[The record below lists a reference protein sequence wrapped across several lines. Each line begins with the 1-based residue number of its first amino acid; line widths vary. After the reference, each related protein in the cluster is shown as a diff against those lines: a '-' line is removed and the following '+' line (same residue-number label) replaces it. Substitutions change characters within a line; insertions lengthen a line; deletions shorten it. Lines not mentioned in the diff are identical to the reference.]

1 MSLQGHVDAIKRHLR
16 KAEQADNRQ
25 DRDRELHHAGI
36 AYGRLCRECEVKTEK
51 QVQRDSSEAFKMWK
65 YGVPGL

>member
-1 MSLQGHVDAIKRHLR
+1 MSLQGHVDAIKRHMR

-25 DRDRELHHAGI
+25 DLDRELHHARI
-36 AYGRLCRECEVKTEK
+36 ANRNLCRECEAKTEK
-51 QVQRDSSEAFKMWK
+51 QVQWDSREAYSIWK